1 MLQPIHRARSRLYHP
16 RCGRV
21 VGRPVRR
28 PSVSVEAAVR
38 RLPAPARR
46 VASSFRDDDV
56 LLLAAGLAFYAL
68 VSVAPLVVIALWAT
82 SGIVGDDAVKQTG
95 EELRR
100 LAPGKLGLD
109 KAFEDVA
116 NACAGIGVW
125 AVLAALWPAT
135 AYGAGLVRAFNRL
148 SRRSPQ
154 LPGLRGRALTFVLM
168 AALQVVVL
176 AGLVLVLV
184 GPRLTARSDV
194 ARAAGWVYAVAL
206 GFLAVAAMTGLIY
219 KVFVPDDVSWRGILK
234 GAVAVAAGVT
244 LLSVAY
250 ALFFRLGANFE
261 QRFASSGLAA
271 VVLLAVWLFLA
282 NTLLLL
288 GYPAARD
295 G

>member
-1 MLQPIHRARSRLYHP
+1 MA
-16 RCGRV
+16 
-21 VGRPVRR
+21 VRK
-28 PSVSVEAAVR
+28 PAGSVETVMD
-38 RLPAPARR
+38 RLPESARR

-56 LLLAAGLAFYAL
+56 ILLAAGLAFYAL

-82 SGIVGDDAVKQTG
+82 SVVVGDDAVKQTG

-100 LAPGKLGLD
+100 LVPSKLGVD
-109 KAFEDVA
+109 KAFENVA
-116 NACAGIGVW
+116 NAGAQIGVW

-148 SRRSPQ
+148 SHRSPQ
-154 LPGLRGRALTFVLM
+154 LPGLRGRALTLVLM

-176 AGLVLVLV
+176 AGLVVVLI
-184 GPRLTARSDV
+184 GPRLVGRSAV
-194 ARAAGWVYAVAL
+194 ALAAGWALALAL
-206 GFLAVAAMTGLIY
+206 GFLAVAAMSGLIY
-219 KVFVPDDVSWRGILK
+219 KVFVPDDVPRAGIVK
-234 GAVAVAAGVT
+234 GAVTVAAGVSV
-244 LLSVAY
+244 LSVAY

-282 NTLLLL
+282 NALLLI
-288 GYPAARD
+288 GYPAVRD